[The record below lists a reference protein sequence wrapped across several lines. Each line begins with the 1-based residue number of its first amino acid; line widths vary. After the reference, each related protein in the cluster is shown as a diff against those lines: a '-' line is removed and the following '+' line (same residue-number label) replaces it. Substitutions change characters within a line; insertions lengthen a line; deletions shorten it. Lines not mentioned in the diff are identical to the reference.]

1 MISVYLFC
9 FVVGGF
15 FVGASVFGGHHDPD
29 GGGLIDGLHGASPDQ
44 VAHALH
50 VDMHTDL
57 AHLPAAHVE
66 GEHAV
71 DLLQSDMLPAVRAR
85 SFHPARTLLSFRFW
99 TFGGCFFGMTGL
111 ALSYLTGVGPLVA
124 FAVSSL
130 MGGACGGAASWV
142 IGALRA
148 TEVSGHVTHDDYIGA
163 VGTVLVPIAPG
174 RTGKVRCTLRGH
186 TEDLLARAQE
196 SSELSEGTE
205 VLVLGFEDGEA
216 VVVHAARLL
225 SGMSRARAQREVS

>member
-15 FVGASVFGGHHDPD
+15 FVGASVFGAHHDAGGD
-29 GGGLIDGLHGASPDQ
+29 GIFHGLEGASPDQ

-50 VDMHTDL
+50 VDMHTEL
-57 AHLPAAHVE
+57 AQLPAGHVE

-71 DLLQSDMLPAVRAR
+71 DLLQTDMVPAVRER
-85 SFHPARTLLSFRFW
+85 KFHPARALLSFRFW
-99 TFGGCFFGMTGL
+99 TFGSCFFGMTGL
-111 ALSYLTGVGPLVA
+111 ALSLLTGVGPFATLLVSA
-124 FAVSSL
+124 A
-130 MGGACGGAASWV
+130 MGAGCGGAASWV
-142 IGALRA
+142 IGTLRA

-174 RTGKVRCTLRGH
+174 RTGKVRCMLRGH

-196 SSELSEGTE
+196 SSDLAEGTE

-225 SGMSRARAQREVS
+225 SGMSRRAKREVS